1 MWKLWISF
9 PHATLWIT
17 LSCPFIVDNPSFFV
31 EKEREM
37 EKNVV
42 NERLLFHF
50 STEKMWISD
59 FHKRISFAYCV
70 NTVDNLIFLIAVF
83 DFSGEK

>member
-59 FHKRISFAYCV
+59 FLKMWIS
-70 NTVDNLIFLIAVF
+70 
-83 DFSGEK
+83 GK